1 MKSKMARILKERNIA
16 WHKNKS
22 AFNIIKHMKNLYGEG
37 GYEMKIFDENGNFLG
52 EFIENSVD
60 KMSDSF
66 HDSVGAGCLSLSEF
80 LFLIGFVAAAYVI
93 YIFCRALLKAAWWIF
108 RLPFYMI
115 VKKDLPEF

>member
-1 MKSKMARILKERNIA
+1 
-16 WHKNKS
+16 
-22 AFNIIKHMKNLYGEG
+22 MKNLYGEG

-80 LFLIGFVAAAYVI
+80 LFLIGFVAATYVI